1 VIRVL
6 LLLTEF
12 LEARIATEIIVLA
25 KRATSQPSRCFS
37 FPKVLS
43 AFTALMPFLYGSYF
57 FRNNDVLTG
66 KRYCDKVTNSRP
78 IREIESGAI
87 AKNDNSQF
95 VRQGSRPLQ

>member
-1 VIRVL
+1 MIRVL

-43 AFTALMPFLYGSYF
+43 ASTALMPFLYGSLFESEDFCCSPSHVRAIDAVWLYF
-57 FRNNDVLTG
+57 
-66 KRYCDKVTNSRP
+66 
-78 IREIESGAI
+78 
-87 AKNDNSQF
+87 SQK
-95 VRQGSRPLQ
+95 